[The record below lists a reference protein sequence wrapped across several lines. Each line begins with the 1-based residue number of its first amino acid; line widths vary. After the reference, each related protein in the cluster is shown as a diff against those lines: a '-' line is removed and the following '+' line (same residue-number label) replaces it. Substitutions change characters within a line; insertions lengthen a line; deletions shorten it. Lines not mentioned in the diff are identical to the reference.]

1 MPKIEQHRIDAI
13 KRDVSLLNWI
23 ENEGHEPK
31 KEGNDYVMAC
41 VFHEDKTPSLKIT
54 PHKNLY
60 HCFGCGAAGSVID
73 WVMNTQ
79 ALDFRAAVE
88 HMEQQGGA
96 VVLKAANPQ
105 PAQSSLAADITD
117 TDQQTAL
124 QGVIDYYHE
133 SLKKHIEAQAYLD
146 SRGLNDLDLI
156 NTFKLGFS
164 NKALNS
170 ILAAKHTQ
178 AGKQQRQLLRA
189 TGILKKSGYEHF
201 AGSVVVPVFDN
212 GQCVEIY
219 GRRIQ
224 KYSDPKHLYMPGPH
238 VGVWNASGFKNTDTM
253 IFCEALI
260 DAMTFWVNGFKNT
273 TASYGTGGFTA
284 EHLKQ
289 IKEHNITK
297 VLIAYDRDKAGNDA
311 ADKLADKLSKENIH
325 CYRINFPK
333 NMDAN
338 SYALQVQPA
347 HKSLGLVIEKAEP
360 MLDALKLESPK
371 NTITAPVHP
380 APTALERPCSS
391 NAAQNPSS
399 EQAIPSLV
407 AKQTLSTETTPEQ
420 KKQLIITETDANI
433 SCGNRHYRVRGL
445 KNNTRLDQLKI
456 NLLIKITTDNN
467 DALHYVDHLDLY
479 QSKARK
485 HYIQSASDE
494 LGLETGII
502 KKDLGKLLLALE
514 DHQEQQLNGQV
525 KLDKDKQT
533 ELTPD
538 QKKAALDLLTDK
550 NLINRISEDI
560 NAIGVVGEDSNALVG
575 YLACVSRKLDNPLAI
590 MIQSTSAA
598 GKSALM
604 DSVLSLMPD
613 NEQHKFA
620 AMTGQSLYYMGE
632 MDLKHNILA
641 IAEEEGAHSA
651 SYALKLLQS
660 EGEVSIAS
668 TGKNETTGDLETRTY
683 QVEGPVM
690 LMMTTTAIDI
700 DEELMNRCLVLSV
713 NETRQQ
719 TEAIHAIQRKKR
731 TLDGL
736 KQKVQKQTITEQHH
750 HAQDLLK
757 PLAVINPYAEHL
769 TFLSDKTR
777 TRRDHEKYLTL
788 IDSIALL
795 HQYQR
800 ETKHLVEGE
809 STTDYIEVTLNDIEI
824 ANQLA
829 HDVLGRSLDEL
840 PPQTRKLLNLISD
853 MVRKNCKKEKIEQ
866 SDYRF
871 SRKDIRA
878 YSGWSDGQLKIHCR
892 RLEDMEYLLVHKGSR
907 GNSIQYEL
915 LYTVDDVQN
924 KMLSGLIDV
933 NALKKLSC
941 VEEKSGQ
948 KEQKIAP
955 SQAQVSPKSGGSQGN
970 KKPAKPTLKGLN
982 GKNKQK
988 RSKEQFKEEQQQL
1001 QLYGSIAG

>member
-1 MPKIEQHRIDAI
+1 MARLLDDEI
-13 KRDVSLLNWI
+13 KHIKQSISLLNWI

-31 KEGNDYVMAC
+31 KEGSDYVMAC
-41 VFHEDKTPSLKIT
+41 VFHDDKTPSLKIT

-88 HMEQQGGA
+88 HIEQQGGA
-96 VVLKAANPQ
+96 AVSKVAKPQ
-105 PAQSSLAADITD
+105 PAPSSLAADITH
-117 TDQQTAL
+117 TDEQTTL

-133 SLKKHIEAQAYLD
+133 ALKNNTDALAYLD
-146 SRGLNDLDLI
+146 SRGLNNVELI

-164 NKALNS
+164 NKSINS

-178 AGKQQRQLLRA
+178 AGKQQREILRA

-201 AGSVVVPVFDN
+201 AACLVVPVYEQ

-224 KYSDPKHLYMPGPH
+224 KYSDPKHLYLPGPH
-238 VGVWNASGFKNTDTM
+238 AGVWNLDAFKNTDT
-253 IFCEALI
+253 IILCEALI
-260 DAMTFWVNGFKNT
+260 DAMTFWVNGFKYV
-273 TASYGTGGFTA
+273 TASYGTGGFTD

-289 IKEHNITK
+289 IKDNNIK
-297 VLIAYDRDKAGNDA
+297 NILIAYDRDKAGNEA
-311 ADKLADKLSKENIH
+311 AKKIADKLMKEGVY

-347 HKSLGLVIEKAEP
+347 QKSLGLVIEKAEP
-360 MLDALKLESPK
+360 MLDAPTLESPQ
-371 NTITAPVHP
+371 NTTIA
-380 APTALERPCSS
+380 E
-391 NAAQNPSS
+391 QNPSI
-399 EQAIPSLV
+399 EQTIPSLA
-407 AKQTLSTETTPEQ
+407 AKQTPAAETTPEQ
-420 KKQLIITETDANI
+420 KNQLTITETDANL

-456 NLLIKITTDNN
+456 NLLVKIEDQNN
-467 DALHYVDHLDLY
+467 ENNHYVDHLDLY
-479 QSKARK
+479 QAKARK

-494 LGLETGII
+494 LGLETGIL

-550 NLINRISEDI
+550 NLITRITNDI

-604 DSVLSLMPD
+604 DSVLSLIPID
-613 NEQHKFA
+613 HQHKFA

-668 TGKNETTGDLETRTY
+668 TGKNESTGDLETKTY

-700 DEELMNRCLVLSV
+700 DEELMNRCLVLTV
-713 NETRQQ
+713 NETREQ
-719 TEAIHAIQRKKR
+719 TEAIHAMQRKKR

-736 KQKVQKQTITEQHH
+736 KQKVKKQTITEQHH
-750 HAQDLLK
+750 HAQTLLK

-809 STTDYIEVTLNDIEI
+809 STTDYIEVTLDDIEI

-853 MVRKNCKKEKIEQ
+853 MVKQNCKKEKIEQ

-871 SRKDIRA
+871 SRKQIRDTT
-878 YSGWSDGQLKIHCR
+878 GWGNTQIRIHCD
-892 RLEDMEYLLVHKGSR
+892 RLMDMEYLLAHRGKRGS
-907 GNSIQYEL
+907 SFEYEL
-915 LYTVDDVQN
+915 LYPCENEQQSKTLM
-924 KMLSGLIDV
+924 KLIDV
-933 NALKKLSC
+933 EKLKTLHTKKCSRGKDTQLTGS
-941 VEEKSGQ
+941 KRPQNGA
-948 KEQKIAP
+948 ITAP
-955 SQAQVSPKSGGSQGN
+955 KRTAK
-970 KKPAKPTLKGLN
+970 KAAKPALTKVN

-988 RSKEQFKEEQQQL
+988 RSKVPFKEEQQPL
-1001 QLYGSIAG
+1001 PLHGNIAG

>member
-1 MPKIEQHRIDAI
+1 MAKIDESRITTI
-13 KRDVSLLNWI
+13 KQTVSLLNWI

-79 ALDFRAAVE
+79 DLDFRAAVE
-88 HMEQQGGA
+88 HIEQQGGA
-96 VVLKAANPQ
+96 VVSKVANPQ
-105 PAQSSLAADITD
+105 PAPSTLVADITG

-133 SLKKHIEAQAYLD
+133 SLKNHVEALAYLD
-146 SRGLNDLDLI
+146 SRGLNNPDLI
-156 NTFKLGFS
+156 NTFQLGFS

-178 AGKQQRQLLRA
+178 VGKQQREILRA

-201 AGSVVVPVFDN
+201 AGSVIVPVFEH
-212 GQCVEIY
+212 GQCVEVY
-219 GRRIQ
+219 GRRIL
-224 KYSDPKHLYMPGPH
+224 KYSEPKHLYLPGPH
-238 VGVWNASGFKNTDTM
+238 AGVWNLDGFKNTDTL
-253 IFCEALI
+253 ILCEALI
-260 DAMTFWVNGFKNT
+260 DAMTFWVNGFKHV
-273 TASYGTGGFTA
+273 TASYGTGGFTDA
-284 EHLKQ
+284 HLKQ
-289 IKEHNITK
+289 IKAHNITN
-297 VLIAYDRDKAGNDA
+297 VLIAYDRDKAGNDG
-311 ADKLADKLSKENIH
+311 ADKLAIKLQAENIH
-325 CYRINFPK
+325 CYRIHFPK

-347 HKSLGLVIEKAEP
+347 QKSLGLVIEKSEP
-360 MLDALKLESPK
+360 MLDAPILESPQ
-371 NTITAPVHP
+371 NTTIAV
-380 APTALERPCSS
+380 
-391 NAAQNPSS
+391 QNPST
-399 EQAIPSLV
+399 ERAIPSLA
-407 AKQTLSTETTPEQ
+407 AKQTPETETTPEQ
-420 KKQLIITETDANI
+420 KNQLIIKETDINL

-467 DALHYVDHLDLY
+467 DALHYVDCLDLY

-514 DHQEQQLNGQV
+514 DHQEQQLNGQTH
-525 KLDKDKQT
+525 LEKDKQT
-533 ELTPD
+533 ELTPE

-550 NLINRISEDI
+550 HLINRITKDI

-604 DSVLSLMPD
+604 DSVLSLMP
-613 NEQHKFA
+613 EHQQHKFA

-700 DEELMNRCLVLSV
+700 DEELMNRCLVLTV

-736 KQKVQKQTITEQHH
+736 KQKVKKQSITEQHH

-757 PLAVINPYAEHL
+757 PLAVINPYAEYL

-800 ETKHLVEGE
+800 ETQHLVEGE
-809 STTDYIEVTLNDIEI
+809 SVTDYIEVGLDDIEI

-853 MVRKNCKKEKIEQ
+853 MVKNNCKTESIEQ

-871 SRKDIRA
+871 SRKQIRDTT
-878 YSGWSDGQLKIHCR
+878 GWGNTQIRIHCD
-892 RLEDMEYLLVHKGSR
+892 RLMDMEYLLAHRGKRGS
-907 GNSIQYEL
+907 SFEYEL
-915 LYTVDDVQN
+915 LYQCESEQQGKTLMQ
-924 KMLSGLIDV
+924 LIDV
-933 NALKKLSC
+933 EKLKTLHTKNSSRGKDTQLTGSKRPQNGE
-941 VEEKSGQ
+941 VT
-948 KEQKIAP
+948 AP
-955 SQAQVSPKSGGSQGN
+955 KRTGKKAA
-970 KKPAKPTLKGLN
+970 KPALTKVN
-982 GKNKQK
+982 AKNKQTC
-988 RSKEQFKEEQQQL
+988 SKVQFKEEQQL
-1001 QLYGSIAG
+1001 LPLHGHIAG

>member
-1 MPKIEQHRIDAI
+1 MPKIEQSRIDTI

-23 ENEGHEPK
+23 ENDGYEPK
-31 KEGNDYVMAC
+31 KEGKDYAMSC
-41 VFHEDKTPSLKIT
+41 VFHDDKTPSLKIT

-88 HMEQQGGA
+88 CIEQQGSVA
-96 VVLKAANPQ
+96 EPKVAA
-105 PAQSSLAADITD
+105 SKSKSFSLAAELTD

-133 SLKKHIEAQAYLD
+133 ALKNNVEALAYLD
-146 SRGLNDLDLI
+146 SRGLNDPDLI
-156 NTFKLGFS
+156 NTFQLGFS

-178 AGKQQRQLLRA
+178 AGKQQRELLRA

-201 AGSVVVPVFDN
+201 AGSVVVPIFDN

-219 GRRIQ
+219 GRRIL
-224 KYSDPKHLYMPGPH
+224 KYSEPRHLYMPGPH
-238 VGVWNASGFKNTDTM
+238 AGVWNISGFKNTDTM

-260 DAMTFWVNGFKNT
+260 DAMTFWVNGFKHV
-273 TASYGTGGFTA
+273 TATYGTHGFMA

-289 IKEHNITK
+289 LKEHNITK
-297 VLIAYDRDKAGNDA
+297 VLIAYDRDKAGNEA
-311 ADKLADKLSKENIH
+311 AEKLAAKLTAESIH
-325 CYRINFPK
+325 CYRVNFPK

-347 HKSLGLVIEKAEP
+347 HKSLALVINKAEP
-360 MLDALKLESPK
+360 MLDAPMLNAPNLRAEDGGRKTDKS
-371 NTITAPVHP
+371 TAQP
-380 APTALERPCSS
+380 L
-391 NAAQNPSS
+391 
-399 EQAIPSLV
+399 PSLA
-407 AKQTLSTETTPEQ
+407 AKETPATETTPEQ
-420 KKQLIITETDANI
+420 KNQLTITATDVNL

-445 KNNTRLDQLKI
+445 QNNTRLDQLKI
-456 NLLIKITTDNN
+456 NLLIKVEDQNN
-467 DALHYVDHLDLY
+467 EHNHYVDHLDLY
-479 QSKARK
+479 QAKARK
-485 HYIQSASDE
+485 HYILSAADE
-494 LGLETGII
+494 LGIEAGII

-525 KLDKDKQT
+525 KLDKEKQT

-550 NLINRISEDI
+550 NLMTRITKDI

-613 NEQHKFA
+613 NQQHKFA

-632 MDLKHNILA
+632 MDLKHKILA

-683 QVEGPVM
+683 KVEGPVM

-713 NETRQQ
+713 NESQSQ
-719 TEAIHAIQRKKR
+719 TKAIHTIQRKKR

-736 KQKVQKQTITEQHH
+736 KQKVKKQTIIEQHH

-800 ETKHLVEGE
+800 ETKHLVEGD
-809 STTDYIEVTLNDIEI
+809 STTDYIEVTLNDIDI

-853 MVRKNCKKEKIEQ
+853 MVINNGKTETIEQ

-871 SRKDIRA
+871 SRKQIRDTT
-878 YSGWSDGQLKIHCR
+878 GWGNTQIRIHCD
-892 RLEDMEYLLVHKGSR
+892 RLMDMEYLLAHRGQRGSCFE
-907 GNSIQYEL
+907 YEL
-915 LYTVDDVQN
+915 LYQRENEQAGKTLMQ
-924 KMLSGLIDV
+924 LIDV
-933 NALKKLSC
+933 EQLKTLHAKKCSRGKDTELTGS
-941 VEEKSGQ
+941 KRPQ
-948 KEQKIAP
+948 N
-955 SQAQVSPKSGGSQGN
+955 GGVTAS
-970 KKPAKPTLKGLN
+970 KRTDKKTAKPALKGLN
-982 GKNKQK
+982 GKNNQK
-988 RSKEQFKEEQQQL
+988 RSDMPFKEEKQSL
-1001 QLYGSIAG
+1001 PLHGSIAG